1 MATAMTNP
9 LKDMNPPSAEGV
21 RNLLR
26 RIIDPEVGV
35 NIVDLGLIYDID
47 ADDGTIRVEM
57 TMTSPACPMGEMIID
72 DAYAELDRI
81 LPDECQPEIRI
92 VWEPPWNPSMMS
104 EKCRLRLGW
113 NEPSADQQ

>member
-1 MATAMTNP
+1 MTNS

-35 NIVDLGLIYDID
+35 NVVDLGLIYDID
-47 ADDGTIRVEM
+47 AGDGTIRIDM
-57 TMTSPACPMGEMIID
+57 TMTSPACPMGEMILD
-72 DAYAELDRI
+72 EVRAVLADKLPGWPAEVAL
-81 LPDECQPEIRI
+81 

-104 EKCRLRLGW
+104 ERTRQNFGW
-113 NEPSADQQ
+113 